1 MRSMKSMALV
11 AGLLAAPVAF
21 AQTSGTS
28 PAQPGTTAPGT
39 TAPGTAGPMT
49 PATPANPGARM
60 TTPPAGGGTGMATPP
75 AGTGTGM
82 ATPPAGTGTGAG
94 TGMGMGGAATTAPG
108 ATTGAPGTRSEG
120 PPTTTT
126 PVAGANSF
134 TESQARSRIED
145 AGYTNVQGLAKD
157 DQGVWRGKAMRNG
170 TQSDV
175 GLDFR
180 GNVVTGNAP
189 AR

>member
-11 AGLLAAPVAF
+11 AGLLAAPVAL
-21 AQTSGTS
+21 AQTSGTA

-39 TAPGTAGPMT
+39 SAPMSPAAPMA
-49 PATPANPGARM
+49 PATPGAGTGTGTGMTAPPAGGTTGM
-60 TTPPAGGGTGMATPP
+60 TTPPA
-75 AGTGTGM
+75 AG
-82 ATPPAGTGTGAG
+82 G

-108 ATTGAPGTRSEG
+108 STTGTAATRSEG

-126 PVAGANSF
+126 PAAGANSF
-134 TESQARSRIED
+134 TEGQARSRIEA
-145 AGYTNVQGLAKD
+145 AGYTDVQGLAKD

-170 TQSDV
+170 AQADV

-180 GNVVTGNAP
+180 GNVVTGNAA

>member
-11 AGLLAAPVAF
+11 AGLLAAPVAI
-21 AQTSGTS
+21 AQTSGTA

-39 TAPGTAGPMT
+39 SAPMSPAAPMT
-49 PATPANPGARM
+49 PATPGAGTGTGTGTGM
-60 TTPPAGGGTGMATPP
+60 TTPPAGGGTGTGMTTPP
-75 AGTGTGM
+75 A
-82 ATPPAGTGTGAG
+82 AGG
-94 TGMGMGGAATTAPG
+94 TGMGMGGTATTAPG
-108 ATTGAPGTRSEG
+108 AATGTPATRSEG

-126 PVAGANSF
+126 PAAGANSF
-134 TESQARSRIED
+134 TEGQARSRIEA
-145 AGYTNVQGLAKD
+145 AGYTDVQGLAKD

-170 TQSDV
+170 AQADV

-180 GNVVTGNAP
+180 GNVVTGNAA